1 MILLKFFILGVLS
14 ALLFPPFFM
23 MPLGLVIFPYLI
35 KLLNQISIT
44 QNLFYYFSLGF
55 FYGLGFL
62 LVFLF
67 WIQNPF
73 LMNEATKNFSILGLI
88 LPVFLSI
95 VFGLGFTIYKYI
107 NKIYFLIIFTPF
119 IFLLIEFVIANI
131 FYGFPWITYSLIL
144 SNNLVGFYFLKYF
157 GTYISSYLII
167 FIYILPVLF
176 IYSYKLKNIKKFIS
190 ITHLPFLLVFA
201 LLFFNLNSNN
211 VEQNKKISLEIF
223 QIFSPINKFDNHLI
237 QTDIINKIK
246 NSNAEYIIFAENN
259 YPYLISDINSIDIL
273 KHIKDN
279 KKVII
284 GTTRIDK
291 NKFYNSFL
299 FLETDNVQIF
309 DKQILVPFGE
319 FLPFRSYLKFLE
331 NISGNVD
338 FTPGNKERIIKSSDQ
353 INILPVICYEII
365 FNKVLRKIN
374 ENEIDILINI
384 TNDSWFGN
392 TLGPYQHF
400 YHARM
405 RALISNKYLLRVSNN
420 GISAIIDNNG
430 KVLNFTKL
438 NTIKSFNYLLE
449 IKNTMYFGTIHNIFI
464 FYLIFIILINFII
477 FKYNYKYDK

>member
-1 MILLKFFILGVLS
+1 
-14 ALLFPPFFM
+14 M
-23 MPLGLVIFPYLI
+23 MPLGFVIFSYLI
-35 KLLNQISIT
+35 RLLNQISNK
-44 QNLFYYFSLGF
+44 QDLFYYFSLGF

-73 LMNEATKNFSILGLI
+73 LMNEATKNLSILGLI

-95 VFGLGFTIYKYI
+95 FFGLGFTIYKYI
-107 NKIYFLIIFTPF
+107 NKIYLLIIFTPF
-119 IFLLIEFVIANI
+119 LFLLIELVITNI
-131 FYGFPWITYSLIL
+131 LYGFPWITYSFIL
-144 SNNLVGFYFLKYF
+144 SNNLIGFYFLKYF
-157 GTYISSYLII
+157 GTYVSSYLII
-167 FIYILPVLF
+167 FIYILPALF
-176 IYSYKLKNIKKFIS
+176 IYSYKLKNVKKFVSVI
-190 ITHLPFLLVFA
+190 HLPFLLVFA
-201 LLFFNLNSNN
+201 LLFLNLNPSK
-211 VEQNKKISLEIF
+211 EKQNKEISLEIF
-223 QIFSPINKFDNHLI
+223 QIYSPINKFDKNLI
-237 QTDIINKIK
+237 ELDIITKIK
-246 NSNAEYIIFAENN
+246 NSNAEYVLFAENN
-259 YPYLISDINSIDIL
+259 YPYLISDINSTDIM
-273 KHIKDN
+273 KHIKGN

-299 FLETDNVQIF
+299 FLEKDNIQIF

-319 FLPFRSYLKFLE
+319 FLPFRSYIKFLE

-420 GISAIIDNNG
+420 GISAIINNNG

-438 NTIKSFNYLLE
+438 NKIQSFNYLLE
-449 IKNTMYFGTIHNIFI
+449 IKNSMYFGTIHNIFI
-464 FYLIFIILINFII
+464 FYLIFIIFINFI
-477 FKYNYKYDK
+477 FYKYNYKYDK